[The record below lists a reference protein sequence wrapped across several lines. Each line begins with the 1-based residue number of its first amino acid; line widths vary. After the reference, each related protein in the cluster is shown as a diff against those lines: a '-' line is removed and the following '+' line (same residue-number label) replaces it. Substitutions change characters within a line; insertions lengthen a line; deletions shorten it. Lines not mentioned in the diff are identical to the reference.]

1 MPILRLSV
9 FVVLFLFTFGSG
21 VFGQQPE
28 IIDQVVAK
36 VGGEIILLSD
46 IESQFALMKSEQGSL
61 PEEAR
66 CLILD
71 NLMTQKL
78 LLNQARI
85 DSIEVG
91 DEEVEGQLNARI
103 DRILR
108 LMNNDVSQFE
118 AYYGRTIT
126 EVKSQLREDLK
137 DQMLTERM
145 QGSIMQQ
152 ATITPREVRQFFAQ
166 IPEDSLPYFD
176 SEVEIREIVMFPEV
190 NATERQKAYDKLA
203 ELRQSITEGGES
215 FAELATKY
223 SDDPG
228 SARNGGDLGWASRGD
243 YVQEFEA
250 TAYNLEIGEVSEI
263 IETEYGF
270 HFMELLERRGNTIR
284 LRHILLKPD
293 ITQADLDLTILKL
306 DSVRRLIADDS
317 LSFSDAVKEY
327 SSEDRQS
334 YNNDGRVVNPKSG
347 DTFFEIADLE
357 PEVYFAIEDLEVGE
371 MTEPI
376 AIRTQMGERAFQLVK
391 VESLTNPHKASLDAD
406 YSKIRNAAL
415 EEKRARITS
424 DWVENKIKSTFV
436 EVTPSYRQC
445 PMMEVWM
452 EATR

>member
-228 SARNGGDLGWASRGD
+228 SARNGG
-243 YVQEFEA
+243 
-250 TAYNLEIGEVSEI
+250 
-263 IETEYGF
+263 
-270 HFMELLERRGNTIR
+270 
-284 LRHILLKPD
+284 
-293 ITQADLDLTILKL
+293 
-306 DSVRRLIADDS
+306 
-317 LSFSDAVKEY
+317 
-327 SSEDRQS
+327 
-334 YNNDGRVVNPKSG
+334 
-347 DTFFEIADLE
+347 
-357 PEVYFAIEDLEVGE
+357 
-371 MTEPI
+371 
-376 AIRTQMGERAFQLVK
+376 
-391 VESLTNPHKASLDAD
+391 
-406 YSKIRNAAL
+406 
-415 EEKRARITS
+415 
-424 DWVENKIKSTFV
+424 
-436 EVTPSYRQC
+436 
-445 PMMEVWM
+445 
-452 EATR
+452 

>member
-371 MTEPI
+371 MTKPI

>member
-176 SEVEIREIVMFPEV
+176 SEVEIREIVMFPQV

-293 ITQADLDLTILKL
+293 ITQADLDLTVLKL

-334 YNNDGRVVNPKSG
+334 YNNDGRVVNPKRG

>member
-1 MPILRLSV
+1 MSLHKLYLFFFILALIGPTTIR
-9 FVVLFLFTFGSG
+9 
-21 VFGQQPE
+21 GQQSE

-46 IESQFALMKSEQGSL
+46 LESQFALLQSEQGPM
-61 PEEAR
+61 PEQTR

-78 LLNQARI
+78 MLNQARI

-91 DEEVEGQLNARI
+91 DEEVEVQLNARI

-108 LMNNDVSQFE
+108 LMNNDISQFE
-118 AYYGRTIT
+118 AYYGRTVN

-145 QGSIMQQ
+145 QGNVMQQ
-152 ATITPREVRQFFAQ
+152 ASITPREVRQFFDQ
-166 IPEDSLPYFD
+166 IPNDSLPYFD

-190 NATERQKAYDKLA
+190 NALERQKALDQLTD
-203 ELRQSITEGGES
+203 LRQRITSGEQ

-250 TAYNLEIGEVSEI
+250 TAYNLEPGELSEI

-270 HFMELLERRGNTIR
+270 HIMELLERRGNTIH
-284 LRHILLKPD
+284 LRHILIKPE
-293 ITQADLDLTILKL
+293 ITQADLDLTESRL
-306 DSVRRLIADDS
+306 DSIRQLILSDS
-317 LSFSDAVKEY
+317 ISFSDAVKRH

-357 PEVYFAIEDLEVGE
+357 PEVYFAIEDLEVGGL
-371 MTEPI
+371 TVPI
-376 AIRTQMGERAFQLVK
+376 PIRTQLGERAYQLVK
-391 VESLTNPHKASLDAD
+391 VESLTNPHKASLDSD

-424 DWVENKIKSTFV
+424 EWVESKIRSTFV
-436 EVTPSYRQC
+436 EVSPTYKQC
-445 PMMEVWM
+445 PSMMMWLDFS
-452 EATR
+452 R

>member
-1 MPILRLSV
+1 M
-9 FVVLFLFTFGSG
+9 
-21 VFGQQPE
+21 GQQSE

-46 IESQFALMKSEQGSL
+46 LESQFALMESEQGPM

-66 CLILD
+66 CYILD
-71 NLMTQKL
+71 NIMTQKL
-78 LLNQARI
+78 MLNQARI
-85 DSIEVG
+85 DSVEVG
-91 DEEVEGQLNARI
+91 DEEVEVQLNARI

-118 AYYGRTIT
+118 AYYGRTVT

-145 QGSIMQQ
+145 QGTVMQQ
-152 ATITPREVRQFFAQ
+152 ATITPREVRQFFSQ
-166 IPEDSLPYFD
+166 IPRDSLPYFD
-176 SEVEIREIVMFPEV
+176 SEVEIREIVLFPEV
-190 NATERQKAYDKLA
+190 NATERQRALDRLVD
-203 ELRQSITEGGES
+203 LRQRITDGGES

-250 TAYNLEIGEVSEI
+250 TAYNLEPGEISEI

-284 LRHILLKPD
+284 LRHILIKPE
-293 ITQADLDLTILKL
+293 ITQADLDLTERRL
-306 DSVRRLIADDS
+306 DSIRQLILSDS
-317 LSFSDAVKEY
+317 ISFSDAVKRY
-327 SSEDRQS
+327 SNEDRQS

-357 PEVYFAIEDLEVGE
+357 PEVYFAIEDLNVGDL
-371 MTEPI
+371 TEPI
-376 AIRTQMGERAFQLVK
+376 PMRTQMGERAFQLVR

-424 DWVENKIKSTFV
+424 EWVESKIRSTFV
-436 EVTPSYRQC
+436 EVSPAYLDCPSMSMWLEKSR
-445 PMMEVWM
+445 
-452 EATR
+452 